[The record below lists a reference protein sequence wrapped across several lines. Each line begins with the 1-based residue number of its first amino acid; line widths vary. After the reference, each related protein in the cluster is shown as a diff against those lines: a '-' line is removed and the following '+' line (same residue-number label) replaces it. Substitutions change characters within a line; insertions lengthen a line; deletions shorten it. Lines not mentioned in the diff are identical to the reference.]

1 MQATVH
7 YLYNS
12 GFALE
17 TEKHLFIFDY
27 YLDDPPSGGL
37 RHGVINPRE
46 IAALG
51 KETVVLVSHGH
62 FDHFNRVIFG
72 WRGAI
77 PGVRYV
83 LSSDI
88 PHRPGIAAAIAPG
101 EERDFGDF
109 TLRALHSTDLGVA
122 FLIKTEGLTLYHGG
136 DLNWWHWEGEP
147 EEDNREMALLYK
159 KEIDSLAG
167 EHIDLAFLP
176 LDPRLEQPAYL
187 LGMDYFLRHVEVE
200 RVLPMHFGDD
210 GRVFDWLERDP
221 RAAEYRDRVVRIE
234 RRGQSFSLEL

>member
-1 MQATVH
+1 MPATVH

-187 LGMDYFLRHVEVE
+187 LGMDYFLRRVEVE

>member
-1 MQATVH
+1 MQATVN

-122 FLIKTEGLTLYHGG
+122 FL
-136 DLNWWHWEGEP
+136 DV
-147 EEDNREMALLYK
+147 YK
-159 KEIDSLAG
+159 
-167 EHIDLAFLP
+167 
-176 LDPRLEQPAYL
+176 RQYQ
-187 LGMDYFLRHVEVE
+187 
-200 RVLPMHFGDD
+200 
-210 GRVFDWLERDP
+210 
-221 RAAEYRDRVVRIE
+221 YR
-234 RRGQSFSLEL
+234 

>member
-83 LSSDI
+83 LS
-88 PHRPGIAAAIAPG
+88 
-101 EERDFGDF
+101 RD
-109 TLRALHSTDLGVA
+109 V
-122 FLIKTEGLTLYHGG
+122 
-136 DLNWWHWEGEP
+136 
-147 EEDNREMALLYK
+147 YK
-159 KEIDSLAG
+159 RQRYISLDASSS
-167 EHIDLAFLP
+167 
-176 LDPRLEQPAYL
+176 R
-187 LGMDYFLRHVEVE
+187 
-200 RVLPMHFGDD
+200 
-210 GRVFDWLERDP
+210 
-221 RAAEYRDRVVRIE
+221 
-234 RRGQSFSLEL
+234 